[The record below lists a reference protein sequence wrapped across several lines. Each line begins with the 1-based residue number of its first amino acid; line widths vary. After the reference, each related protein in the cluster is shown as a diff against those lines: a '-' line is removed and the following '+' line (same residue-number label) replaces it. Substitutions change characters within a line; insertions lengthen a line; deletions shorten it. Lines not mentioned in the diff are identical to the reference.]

1 MAHPTNE
8 ICQRRKDTVMP
19 TFIILLLSCLLSF
32 SAFSIELLPHKA
44 TYTAKIK
51 KGISIKGEAV
61 RELQKL
67 KNGQWLYRFDV
78 DSIAADIKESTTFSW
93 QDNQITPQNY
103 KYELSPFLA
112 SKRKRKVTFNWQQ
125 KTVRSSYKDKNWTLE
140 AIPQNSQDR
149 LSYQL
154 QMLIDVN
161 SGKQNMIYPI
171 VHKGKIKN
179 SHFRVLREE
188 PLQTTLG
195 LLDSVLVEKV
205 RAEGK
210 KRKTHLWFAKDHAFL
225 LLKMYQIEKDGD
237 EYEINIKSAEV
248 NGITIKASK

>member
-1 MAHPTNE
+1 
-8 ICQRRKDTVMP
+8 MP
-19 TFIILLLSCLLSF
+19 AFIFLLFSCLLSF
-32 SAFSIELLPHKA
+32 STVSAELLPHTA
-44 TYTAKIK
+44 TYTAYIK
-51 KGISIKGEAV
+51 KGLSMKGEAV
-61 RELQKL
+61 RELKQL
-67 KNGQWLYRFDV
+67 KNGHWRYRFDV
-78 DSIAADIKESTTFSW
+78 ESIAADIKELTTFSW
-93 QDNQITPQNY
+93 QNNHITPLNY

-112 SKRKRKVTFNWQQ
+112 SKRKRKVSFNWPQ
-125 KTVRSSYKDKNWTLE
+125 KTVQSSYREKKWTLE
-140 AIPQNSQDR
+140 AIPLNSQDR

-225 LLKMYQIEKDGD
+225 LLKMNQVEKDGD
-237 EYEINIKSAEV
+237 EYEIKIKSAEI
-248 NGITIKASK
+248 NGITIKTSK

>member
-1 MAHPTNE
+1 
-8 ICQRRKDTVMP
+8 MP
-19 TFIILLLSCLLSF
+19 AFIFLLFSCLLSLTAI
-32 SAFSIELLPHKA
+32 SAELLPHTA
-44 TYTAKIK
+44 TYTAYIK
-51 KGISIKGEAV
+51 KGLSMKGEAV
-61 RELQKL
+61 RELKQL
-67 KNGQWLYRFDV
+67 KSGQWQYRFDV
-78 DSIAADIKESTTFSW
+78 ESIAADIKESTTFSW
-93 QDNQITPQNY
+93 QNDHITPFNY

-112 SKRKRKVTFNWQQ
+112 SKRKRKVSFNWQQ
-125 KTVRSSYKDKNWTLE
+125 NTVRSSYKDKKWTLE
-140 AIPQNSQDR
+140 TIPINSQDR

-154 QMLIDVN
+154 QMLIDVK
-161 SGKQNMIYPI
+161 SGKKNMIYPI
-171 VHKGKIKN
+171 VHKGKIKD

-195 LLDSVLVEKV
+195 ILDSVLVEKV